1 MTVHYRTAIR
11 LFRTSIFALVCV
23 VLGACSTMQKS
34 STAEKTL
41 EPPTASVSEAAK
53 TQVPKAPAAETRAR
67 TSIPE
72 DTTTAAA
79 LTTTRPE
86 AATGKP
92 AAAPQ
97 AGATGIA
104 SEDVDSAKRQLAE
117 DQAGINKLHDEQ
129 DMANRRMDEEVTKQR
144 AQEAAAAATGPVAA
158 AAERPASR
166 VAATK
171 ADDQIAV
178 FPSNPNVANSS
189 SSPPSVQQPL
199 QRSVYFDFDKSAIKE
214 EYDSMLTAHAAYLKS
229 HPNTETEIQGNCD
242 ERGSREYNLALGAR
256 RAEAVKRALELTGAD
271 GRKLKT
277 VSFGSEKPIAL
288 GKDEESYSKNRRADI
303 VN

>member
-1 MTVHYRTAIR
+1 
-11 LFRTSIFALVCV
+11 
-23 VLGACSTMQKS
+23 MQKS
-34 STAEKTL
+34 STSDKTL
-41 EPPTASVSEAAK
+41 EPPGAPVSEAAK
-53 TQVPKAPAAETRAR
+53 TQVPKSPAAETPVRA
-67 TSIPE
+67 SASE
-72 DTTTAAA
+72 GATAARA
-79 LTTTRPE
+79 QTSTQAE
-86 AATGKP
+86 AATGKT

-97 AGATGIA
+97 AGAAGIA

-129 DMANRRMDEEVTKQR
+129 DMANRRMDEEAAKQR

-171 ADDQIAV
+171 ANDQIAV
-178 FPSNPNVANSS
+178 FPSNPNVANNS

-199 QRSVYFDFDKSAIKE
+199 QRSVYFDYDKSTIKE
-214 EYDSMLTAHAAYLKS
+214 EYDSMLTAHAGYLKS
-229 HPNTETEIQGNCD
+229 HPSTETEIQGNCD

-271 GRKLKT
+271 GRKIKT
-277 VSFGSEKPIAL
+277 VSFGSEKPVAL

>member
-1 MTVHYRTAIR
+1 
-11 LFRTSIFALVCV
+11 
-23 VLGACSTMQKS
+23 MQKS

-41 EPPTASVSEAAK
+41 EPPTASVSETAT
-53 TQVPKAPAAETRAR
+53 TQVPKSPAAETQARA
-67 TSIPE
+67 SAPE
-72 DTTTAAA
+72 GATAAPA
-79 LTTTRPE
+79 QISTQAEVASGKT
-86 AATGKP
+86 AT
-92 AAAPQ
+92 APQ
-97 AGATGIA
+97 ASATGIA

-144 AQEAAAAATGPVAA
+144 AQESSSTATEPAVAVA
-158 AAERPASR
+158 AAERLASR

-171 ADDQIAV
+171 GDDQIAV
-178 FPSNPNVANSS
+178 FPSNPNVADNSS
-189 SSPPSVQQPL
+189 SPSSVQQPL
-199 QRSVYFDFDKSAIKE
+199 QRSVYFDYDKSAIKD
-214 EYDSMLTAHAAYLKS
+214 EYDSMLMAHAAYLRS
-229 HPNTETEIQGNCD
+229 HPSATAEIQGNCD
-242 ERGSREYNLALGAR
+242 ESGSREYNLALGAR
-256 RAEAVKRALELTGAD
+256 RAEAVKHALELAGSD